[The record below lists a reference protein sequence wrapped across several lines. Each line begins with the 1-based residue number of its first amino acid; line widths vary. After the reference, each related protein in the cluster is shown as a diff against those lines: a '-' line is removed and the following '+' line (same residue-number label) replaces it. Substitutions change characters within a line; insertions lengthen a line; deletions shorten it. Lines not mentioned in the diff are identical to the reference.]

1 MLDIKERLSEALQ
14 NATGKGASVQAN
26 EDPKRG
32 DYSSPVAFTIA
43 KEESKNPEEVAKKII
58 EKLEKENLDFVEK
71 IEFAAPGFINFFIK
85 NKEKAAL
92 FNKDLDLRSKFSG
105 KRLLIEHSSP
115 NLFKPFH
122 IGHMVNNF
130 YGEALV
136 RMLRLTGAEVQT
148 LSFPSDVSP
157 GIAKAVWGLK
167 KLGLSENPSIKDL
180 EKAYAYGVEKY
191 EKDENA
197 RKEIDEI
204 NKELYLQQDGENLKI
219 YQKGKEL
226 SLDFFRQTLRSL
238 DSSIEHFVFESEAEK
253 VGKEMVK
260 SNTPNIFELSEGAYI
275 FRGSEK
281 CGLFDNVFVNSAGFG
296 TYLAKD
302 LGLLSIKFERFDFDL
317 SITITDIEQEAHFKL
332 LSCAS
337 GFINKKWQEKS
348 IFLQHGRMRPKN
360 GRFSSRLANV
370 PLAQDLID
378 ETTNLVESKMKK
390 GNKEEARKV
399 ALAALKYAIL
409 KVKMGKTIIWDKE
422 KALSHEG
429 DSGPYLLY
437 SIARVNSIFE
447 RLEKS
452 ENLDEHE
459 IKSEKIISSELFNK
473 ILVFDEVLFEAASAF
488 EPHKL
493 VKYLY
498 ELAQAF
504 SSFYSS
510 EKIIGSDNEK
520 EKVALLAKY
529 RFTME
534 LGLKAL
540 GISPVEK
547 M

>member
-1 MLDIKERLSEALQ
+1 MLELKEELRKLLEEALEEE
-14 NATGKGASVQAN
+14 APLQAN
-26 EDPKRG
+26 EDSKKG
-32 DYSSPVAFTIA
+32 DYSSPVAFSIA
-43 KEESKNPEEVAKKII
+43 KKHSKSPEEVAKSAV
-58 EKLEKENLDFVEK
+58 EKLRQNAPSFIEK
-71 IEFAAPGFINFFIK
+71 IEYAPPGFINFFIK
-85 NKEKAAL
+85 STEKARQ
-92 FNKDLDLRSKFSG
+92 FEKDINLSSKFSG

-167 KLGLSENPSIKDL
+167 ELGLSENPSIKDL

-191 EKDENA
+191 KEDEKA
-197 RKEIDEI
+197 RKEIDAI
-204 NKELYLQQDGENLKI
+204 NKELYLQQDGENLTI

-226 SLDFFRQTLRSL
+226 SLDFFKQTLSSL
-238 DSSIEHFVFESEAEK
+238 DSNIEHFVFESEAEK
-253 VGKEMVK
+253 VGKEIVK
-260 SNTPNIFELSEGAYI
+260 SNTPGVFELSEGAYI
-275 FRGSEK
+275 FRGSQK

-317 SITITDIEQEAHFKL
+317 SLTITDIEQEAHFKL
-332 LSCAS
+332 LSCAA

-348 IFLQHGRMRPKN
+348 VFLQHGRMRPKS

-378 ETTNLVESKMKK
+378 ETTKAIEEKMKK
-390 GNKEEARKV
+390 GDKEEARKI

-409 KVKMGKTIIWDKE
+409 KVKMGKAIIWDKE
-422 KALSHEG
+422 KALSYEG

-447 RLEKS
+447 
-452 ENLDEHE
+452 NFGDESALSGVAITDEE
-459 IKSEKIISSELFNK
+459 IINSSLSNK
-473 ILVFDEVLFEAASAF
+473 LLLFDEALHEAASDFA
-488 EPHKL
+488 PHKL
-493 VKYLY
+493 LKFLY
-498 ELAQAF
+498 ELAQSFSAF
-504 SSFYSS
+504 YA
-510 EKIIGSDNEK
+510 NEK
-520 EKVALLAKY
+520 VLGSENELQKLVLLEKY
-529 RFTME
+529 RFVLE

-540 GISPVEK
+540 GISPVK
-547 M
+547 NM